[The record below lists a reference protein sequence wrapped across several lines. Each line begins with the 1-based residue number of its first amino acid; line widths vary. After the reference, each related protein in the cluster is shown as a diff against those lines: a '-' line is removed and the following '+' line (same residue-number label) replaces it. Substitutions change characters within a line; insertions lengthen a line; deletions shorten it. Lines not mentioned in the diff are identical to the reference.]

1 MGILSSTL
9 LSGIGAVAIL
19 IGYGAIRKER
29 SSRQNTQQTQSP
41 QTSQK
46 LHAIAQEHTTLKAK
60 HQKVTAANHT
70 LEQQIATLIA
80 EKAALQNTLDRA
92 WEKAATLEAQLTA
105 VTEQLNPSAPEQ
117 AVSLETQST
126 DIPSEVAP
134 PSLMPKPSLPHHE
147 DTLNADTS
155 AIETTTNIPA
165 TVQNTPL
172 SSADTPTEK
181 EIETVYEIEDAIAS
195 EDNIRDQAISA
206 EPNPLQ
212 GKSVAISGIFKD
224 ITPAEIKERLQAV
237 GGRLHSHSGAN
248 TDYLVVGDTS
258 SDTLQRAEKLKIPQL
273 TEEQFLNLLKESEV
287 LVREES

>member
-1 MGILSSTL
+1 MSILSSTL
-9 LSGIGAVAIL
+9 LSGVGAVVIL

-29 SSRQNTQQTQSP
+29 SSSQNTQMQSS
-41 QTSQK
+41 QTSQR
-46 LHAIAQEHTTLKAK
+46 LRAIAQEHTNLKAR
-60 HQKVTAANHT
+60 HQKITAANHT
-70 LEQQIATLIA
+70 LEQQIETLVA
-80 EKAALQNTLDRA
+80 EKAALQTTLDRA
-92 WEKAATLEAQLTA
+92 WEKAADLEAQLTA

-117 AVSLETQST
+117 VASLKPQST

-134 PSLMPKPSLPHHE
+134 PALMPKPSLPHHE
-147 DTLNADTS
+147 DIPNADTS
-155 AIETTTNIPA
+155 VIETTTDIPA
-165 TVQNTPL
+165 TVQNTTL

-181 EIETVYEIEDAIAS
+181 EIETVYEIEAAIAI
-195 EDNIRDQAISA
+195 ENNIHDQAISA

-212 GKSVAISGIFKD
+212 GKSITISGIFKD

-237 GGRLHSHSGAN
+237 GGRLHNNSGAS